1 MDTPRGAGEFFGW
14 ATATPFIR
22 RIKDLLP
29 CSTTKSCL
37 YEKIFCP
44 DPLPAVVNGVGDQS
58 TEKPSASNDD
68 ERYEAF
74 VRLLVEHEPRVR
86 SFLRGLLPTWYEVEE
101 VAQEASLIAW
111 RKFDDF
117 EQGTSF
123 GGWLLTIA
131 RFEALKYRRR
141 VARSPLVFVDE
152 VWDLLAE
159 EVSGEEVQQIRRQH
173 LEVCLGKME
182 PAKRELLL
190 NVHSPG
196 VVMREVAVQSGKS
209 EQAFYKVI
217 QRLRAVV
224 HDCVLKEVAT
234 QGA

>member
-1 MDTPRGAGEFFGW
+1 MD
-14 ATATPFIR
+14 
-22 RIKDLLP
+22 
-29 CSTTKSCL
+29 
-37 YEKIFCP
+37 
-44 DPLPAVVNGVGDQS
+44 DQS
-58 TEKPSASNDD
+58 TEKRTSSNND

-86 SFLRGLLPTWYEVEE
+86 AFLRGLLPTWHDVEE
-101 VAQEASLIAW
+101 VTQEASLVAW

-117 EQGTSF
+117 EGGTSF

-141 VARSPLVFVDE
+141 VARSPLVFSDN

-159 EVSGEEVQQIRRQH
+159 EACGEGVQQIRRQH
-173 LEVCLGKME
+173 LERCLGQLDRL
-182 PAKRELLL
+182 KRELLL

-196 VVMREVAVQSGKS
+196 VVMREVALQSGKS

-224 HDCVLKEVAT
+224 LACVTKAIAAENAK
-234 QGA
+234 